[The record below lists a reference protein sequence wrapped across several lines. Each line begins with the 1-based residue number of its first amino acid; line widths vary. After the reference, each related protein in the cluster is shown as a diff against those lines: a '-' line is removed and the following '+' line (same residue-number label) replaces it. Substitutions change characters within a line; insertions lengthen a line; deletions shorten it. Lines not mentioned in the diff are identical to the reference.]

1 MGWDETPQGRIPV
14 TSHLRRLLSAVQ
26 GSDSRCQYAGQMVIE
41 DIESVTRTSHSGR
54 RPVSQLV
61 MVLAAGAVVMIV
73 VAGVLIDWSLQ
84 ALGASVAAYLAAAVV
99 AVVSMR
105 RGFAFPSLGLGNTVT
120 LGRLALVAA
129 LVAPLFAQAP
139 PWGVISVALAALFL
153 DGFDGWLAR
162 REQRVSSFG
171 ARLDM
176 EVDSALA
183 LVLALNAMSPDALGV
198 WILLLGLPRY
208 LFVAVGL
215 FFRWLTASLPDSAT
229 RKVICVIQV
238 GALVTLQ
245 LPGLWTWFVVAV
257 LVAVG
262 GLLVW
267 SFGRDIVWLWRA
279 TA

>member
-1 MGWDETPQGRIPV
+1 MIENTESATL
-14 TSHLRRLLSAVQ
+14 TSQSA
-26 GSDSRCQYAGQMVIE
+26 
-41 DIESVTRTSHSGR
+41 R
-54 RPVSQLV
+54 RPVSQLAV
-61 MVLAAGAVVMIV
+61 VLAVGAVVMTV
-73 VAGVLIDWSLQ
+73 SAGLLVDWSLD
-84 ALGASVAAYLAAAVV
+84 ALGASVAGYLVAAAV
-99 AVVSMR
+99 AFLTFR
-105 RGFAFPSLGLGNTVT
+105 RGFPFPSLGLGNTVT

-129 LVAPLFAQAP
+129 LLAPLFAPAP
-139 PWGVISVALAALFL
+139 PWGVIGVALAALFL

-162 REQRVSSFG
+162 KEQRASSFG
-171 ARLDM
+171 ARLDV

-208 LFVAVGL
+208 LFVAAGL
-215 FFRWLTASLPDSAT
+215 FFRWLNASLPDSAA

-257 LVAVG
+257 LVAVT

-279 TA
+279 RA